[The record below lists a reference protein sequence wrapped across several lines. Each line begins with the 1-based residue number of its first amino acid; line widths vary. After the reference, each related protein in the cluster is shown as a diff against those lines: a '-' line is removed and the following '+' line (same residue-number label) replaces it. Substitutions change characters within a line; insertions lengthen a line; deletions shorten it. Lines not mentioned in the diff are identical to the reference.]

1 MTVVEDLGVPPMTQ
15 ETTESGV
22 ALCATPQALR
32 AAKKLDAEEGDDPG
46 SPNRPKRSVVGD
58 RFSIYSFGR

>member
-1 MTVVEDLGVPPMTQ
+1 MTQ

-58 RFSIYSFGR
+58 RFSIYSFSR